1 MKWGKRNRLG
11 STITTFSSRKRWR
24 IPKRQSPSFKAG
36 TSRKQLFYLLIV

>member
-1 MKWGKRNRLG
+1 MKWRKRNRLG
-11 STITTFSSRKRWR
+11 STITTFSSRKQWR